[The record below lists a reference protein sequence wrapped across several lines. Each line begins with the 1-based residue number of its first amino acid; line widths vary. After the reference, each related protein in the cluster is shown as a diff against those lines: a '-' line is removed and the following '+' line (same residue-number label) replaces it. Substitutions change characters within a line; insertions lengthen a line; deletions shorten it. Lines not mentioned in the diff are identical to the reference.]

1 METLESLHANTL
13 NYNHIKK
20 YGISE
25 KDLEDVN
32 WTIAIIE
39 TSRRKNT
46 PWTGDIIECSSPQD
60 GMIRYPNGHLDQQ
73 IHTEFAS
80 ICVQGATPFVFHN
93 GREITSFS
101 CSGGYWTREQE
112 LEMYTYQG
120 QKEKMFCQWGS
131 CGMAHS
137 GAIYFRAIVNVWRLI
152 KEGIY

>member
-1 METLESLHANTL
+1 METFESLHLNTL
-13 NYNHIKK
+13 NDPYIQK
-20 YGISE
+20 YGISK

-39 TSRRKNT
+39 SSRRKLT
-46 PWTGDIIECSSPQD
+46 PWPGDVIECSSPTD
-60 GMIRYPNGHLDQQ
+60 GMIRYLNGHLDRN
-73 IHTEFAS
+73 IETEFAS
-80 ICVQGATPFVFHN
+80 ICVKGTPPFVFHN
-93 GREITSFS
+93 NKDITSFS
-101 CSGGYWTREQE
+101 CSGGYWISEQE

-137 GAIYFRAIVNVWRLI
+137 GAIYFKAIVNVWRLL